1 MNLCKLYKFVK
12 YILKTHRGHQC
23 FLTISQISYNFTNSF
38 RAEEKKKNM
47 TDLFTP
53 ISNLLNVLL
62 NYYFD
67 SVYGAC
73 RGSTLPRNLIQSRSH
88 MCTVGTTSYQ
98 SRKVRNDR
106 GWAGGW
112 TQWIVGARPFFKRHW
127 WRWMF
132 DEVNCTNLQ
141 NISSKHI
148 ADNNNSR

>member
-47 TDLFTP
+47 TDLFAP

-73 RGSTLPRNLIQSRSH
+73 RGSTLPRNLIQSQSH
-88 MCTVGTTSYQ
+88 MWTAGTTSYQ
-98 SRKVRNDR
+98 CRKARNDR

-112 TQWIVGARPFFKRHW
+112 TQCRCMWRADTIEKFDSVSIAYVYCRH
-127 WRWMF
+127 
-132 DEVNCTNLQ
+132 DILSV
-141 NISSKHI
+141 
-148 ADNNNSR
+148 